1 METTF
6 QGSGVTL
13 AVVLEPALKHGHL
26 LNRNFD
32 QPAFTYWWLAGTGGW
47 IKDSLPGTHSLKA
60 VQTMNQKLILGLGS
74 PYDFYNSSA
83 WQLHMRDKVS

>member
-1 METTF
+1 METTLAFGVISGDEWKTETTF

-32 QPAFTYWWLAGTGGW
+32 QPAFTYWWLAGTGGR
-47 IKDSLPGTHSLKA
+47 IKDSAFKWYLEHTP
-60 VQTMNQKLILGLGS
+60 
-74 PYDFYNSSA
+74 
-83 WQLHMRDKVS
+83 